1 LERFSEI
8 ANIYFIYTSEAH
20 AQDVWP
26 IGLSAGV
33 INKKHIL
40 LEDRIRCAENFKKKY
55 DFNIPVLVD
64 SMDNL
69 FRDTYATWPF
79 RAFIIKD
86 RKIEYI
92 SDIQNAEY
100 DITDI
105 YRFFENR

>member
-1 LERFSEI
+1 M
-8 ANIYFIYTSEAH
+8 N
-20 AQDVWP
+20 
-26 IGLSAGV
+26 
-33 INKKHIL
+33 
-40 LEDRIRCAENFKKKY
+40 
-55 DFNIPVLVD
+55 
-64 SMDNL
+64 NL

-86 RKIEYI
+86 SKIEYI